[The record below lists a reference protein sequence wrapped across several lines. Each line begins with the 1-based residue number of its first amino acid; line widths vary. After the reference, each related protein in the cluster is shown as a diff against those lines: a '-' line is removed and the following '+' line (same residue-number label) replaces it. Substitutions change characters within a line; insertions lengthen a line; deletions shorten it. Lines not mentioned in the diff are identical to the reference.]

1 MSNPTIQ
8 QEISLGHL
16 PIFTYINGKCRTC
29 QAIALEDDEEHYIV
43 YNIQTAA
50 RSRLIKIDTS
60 DYETLFGESLD
71 TQDNEIMMYVD
82 DDGQLKIWKNTKP
95 QSESLEESSSPEFQA
110 MKAKIQNNSDNFV
123 EEILKISPES
133 EEYSDA
139 KKEFANLF
147 NIDNVTDFVQA
158 LQDFR
163 DKYLKGLDFSE
174 SEDTDLSEY
183 LDDICDSDGNLESI
197 CNIITVLE

>member
-1 MSNPTIQ
+1 
-8 QEISLGHL
+8 
-16 PIFTYINGKCRTC
+16 
-29 QAIALEDDEEHYIV
+29 
-43 YNIQTAA
+43 
-50 RSRLIKIDTS
+50 
-60 DYETLFGESLD
+60 
-71 TQDNEIMMYVD
+71 MYVD

-95 QSESLEESSSPEFQA
+95 QSASLEESSSPEFQA
-110 MKAKIQNNSDNFV
+110 IKAKIQNNSENFV

-158 LQDFR
+158 LQDFK

-183 LDDICDSDGNLESI
+183 LDDICDSDGNLESV